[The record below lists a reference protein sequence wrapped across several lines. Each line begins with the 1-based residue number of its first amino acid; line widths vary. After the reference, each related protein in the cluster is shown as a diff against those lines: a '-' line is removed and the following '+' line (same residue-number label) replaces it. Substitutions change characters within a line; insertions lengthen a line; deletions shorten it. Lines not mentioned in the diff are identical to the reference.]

1 MEYNWQLT
9 EESGIWYIIE
19 TKPNTLGVLQER
31 IMTDK
36 ELKRLSRTD
45 LLNMMLNLS
54 KENDDLRRRLAEA
67 EEKLNSR
74 EIAIEESGSLAEAA
88 LRLNGIFEAAQA
100 ACDQYT
106 QNLKERSENI
116 EQYCADMERQTREKC
131 EKMMADAQRTV
142 NAYLAREAQKIR
154 QMRAAQNQADV

>member
-1 MEYNWQLT
+1 MEAKIQA
-9 EESGIWYIIE
+9 IVI
-19 TKPNTLGVLQER
+19 PQER

-54 KENDDLRRRLAEA
+54 KENEALRRRLAEA

-116 EQYCADMERQTREKC
+116 EQYCADMEQQTRAKC
-131 EKMMADAQRTV
+131 DKMMADAQKTV

>member
-45 LLNMMLNLS
+45 LLNMMLSLS

-116 EQYCADMERQTREKC
+116 EQYCTDMERQTREKC